1 MATTTET
8 LPLSTERTD
17 ETPLS
22 TKDLRLALPK
32 GRMQERV
39 WNLLAEAGLPVRASV
54 RSYRPTLGAPGFEAK
69 VLKPQNVIRMLQEGS
84 RDVGFAGADWVAELD
99 ADLVELL
106 DTGFDPVRLV
116 AAAPK
121 ELLEDGRLPARPLR
135 VASEYERLTRAWIAR
150 RGQGDQF
157 VRAYGA
163 TEVFPPEDADLITD
177 ITQTGATLEA
187 NGLETCDELMR
198 SSTRLYASRRAMEDP
213 GRRARLEDLTLVLK
227 SVLDARERVMLEV
240 NVGRERLDALVEALP
255 CMRQPT
261 IAELFGGGGYAV
273 KAAVPRKDLTRLIPE
288 LKARGGT
295 DVVVSTLTQI
305 VA

>member
-1 MATTTET
+1 MGTRIETLRPRAAEQATTQGLTT
-8 LPLSTERTD
+8 
-17 ETPLS
+17 
-22 TKDLRLALPK
+22 DLRLALPK

-39 WNLLAEAGLPVRASV
+39 WNLLAEAGLPVRASK

-84 RDVGFAGADWVAELD
+84 RDAGFAGADWVAELG
-99 ADLVELL
+99 ADLVELV
-106 DTGFDPVRLV
+106 DTGFDPVQLV

-121 ELLEDGRLPARPLR
+121 GLLVNGELPARPLR
-135 VASEYERLTRAWIAR
+135 VASEYEALTRAWIDR

-177 ITQTGATLEA
+177 ITQTGATLQA
-187 NGLETCDELMR
+187 NGLEICDELMR
-198 SSTRLYASRRAMEDP
+198 SSTRLYASRRAMDDP
-213 GRRARLEDLTLVLK
+213 DRRARLDDLALVLK

-305 VA
+305 VS